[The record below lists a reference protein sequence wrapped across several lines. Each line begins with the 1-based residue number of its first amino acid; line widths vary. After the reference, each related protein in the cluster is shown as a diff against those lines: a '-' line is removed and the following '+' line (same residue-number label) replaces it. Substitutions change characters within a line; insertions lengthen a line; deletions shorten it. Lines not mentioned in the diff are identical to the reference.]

1 MKIKI
6 TKNYFDGKISPGF
19 ISLYTSKSIIRISAS
34 LLGMFLPVFLYQYF
48 QEIFYWVILYYLVG
62 SLLYILTIPAGAIF
76 MNRFGFRRAL
86 RLGSLLGSFYYLIL
100 YFASDINPHFFFI
113 FSLIIL
119 TFYRLFHW
127 IPYRVDFA
135 KFTDEKNR
143 AKEVGLLSATAN
155 IIGIVAPFI
164 AGIILSKY
172 DFNAL
177 FLLVVIIYIL
187 SLIPLTTIPHTH
199 EKFSWNYWKTWKKL
213 FHKKY
218 IQGTIANVAD
228 GAENAIGVVV
238 WPIFMF
244 NLLKGN
250 YLEMGFVAALI
261 TGVTIIL
268 QLTVG
273 KLADKKSVKNK
284 FIKYGSVFY
293 SLGWIIK
300 IFIAT
305 AFQIFL
311 VDAYHKLMKIFL
323 RIPFDALVYET
334 AAHQGHFVDEFT
346 VIHEMALHIGKILML
361 VAVGI
366 IYYYLGINWTFLL
379 AALAS
384 ILFNLARSYENKNV

>member
-1 MKIKI
+1 MKI
-6 TKNYFDGKISPGF
+6 TKNYFDGDISPGF
-19 ISLYTSKSIIRISAS
+19 ISLYSSKSIIRISAS

-48 QEIFYWVILYYLVG
+48 KENFYWVAIYYLIG
-62 SLLYILTIPAGAIF
+62 SFIYVLTIPEGAIL

-86 RLGSLLGSFYYLIL
+86 RLGSILGALYYAIL
-100 YFASDINPHFFFI
+100 YWAPQLNPFWFVTI
-113 FSLIIL
+113 SLTVL

-155 IIGIVAPFI
+155 VVGVIAPFV

-187 SLIPLTTIPHTH
+187 SLIPLVAIPHTH
-199 EKFSWNYWKTWKKL
+199 EKFSWTYIKTWRKL
-213 FHKKY
+213 FSQKF
-218 IQGTIANVAD
+218 IQGTGAYIAD

-238 WPIFMF
+238 WPIFMY

-273 KLADKKSVKNK
+273 KLADKKSVKDK
-284 FIKYGSVFY
+284 FIKYGSIFY
-293 SLGWIIK
+293 SAGWIIK
-300 IFIAT
+300 VFIAT
-305 AFQIFL
+305 ALQIFL

-346 VIHEMALHIGKILML
+346 VIHEMALHLGKILML
-361 VAVGI
+361 ILVMI
-366 IYYYLGINWTFLL
+366 TYYYLGINWTFIL

-384 ILFNLARSYENKNV
+384 VLFNLARSHEYETSS